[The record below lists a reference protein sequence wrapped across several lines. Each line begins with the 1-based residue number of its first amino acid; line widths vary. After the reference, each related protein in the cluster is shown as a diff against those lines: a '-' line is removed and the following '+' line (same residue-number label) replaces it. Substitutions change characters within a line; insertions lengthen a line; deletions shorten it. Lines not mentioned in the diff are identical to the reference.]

1 MKRVS
6 ILDSDVRFLIFLG
19 LSFLPVL
26 ADPDLG
32 SDALS
37 IRKNVGFVV
46 SPSET

>member
-19 LSFLPVL
+19 LSFLPEI

-32 SDALS
+32 SGAPGV
-37 IRKNVGFVV
+37 RKVVGFVV
-46 SPSET
+46 SPFET